1 MNAGHFQGTILE
13 VNNQKS
19 LYATEFTAISFHL
32 VQTIHLFCQPFRGV
46 MVIRVTL
53 IDRFCFFFVF
63 VFFFFENLT

>member
-32 VQTIHLFCQPFRGV
+32 VQTILLFCQPFRGV

-53 IDRFCFFFVF
+53 IDRFCLFV
-63 VFFFFENLT
+63 FFFENLT